1 MIAQL
6 IEQRSLKSKDVGL
19 NPTQVSKR
27 EMNMDHDI
35 RLDRVVEYD
44 NSEKQYY
51 FVSASG
57 VSLSLSEADVRRIYA
72 LIDKEIF
79 EPERQAALD
88 TL

>member
-1 MIAQL
+1 
-6 IEQRSLKSKDVGL
+6 
-19 NPTQVSKR
+19 
-27 EMNMDHDI
+27 MDHDI

-51 FVSASG
+51 FISASG
-57 VSLSLSEADVRRIYA
+57 ISLSLSEADVRRIYA

-79 EPERQAALD
+79 EPERQTVSD